1 LKRRI
6 ERFKRHLILSLRRTP
21 ATDIEPLRSLGV
33 PLAHQRRQRPFT
45 VVAEPAPAKR
55 RGALDRGQFR
65 AEKSRIADMKNFTPI
80 LLAATV
86 LGADATSQALAA
98 SSPNSL
104 TMTCAQV
111 QNYVRKHGQTLLT
124 TGKESGNYSFDYA
137 DCGGTVPGFACT
149 TDEAYCYVGWWCDY
163 NYPAQVNSQVH
174 DQGTESCP
182 ARRSGARR

>member
-1 LKRRI
+1 
-6 ERFKRHLILSLRRTP
+6 
-21 ATDIEPLRSLGV
+21 
-33 PLAHQRRQRPFT
+33 
-45 VVAEPAPAKR
+45 
-55 RGALDRGQFR
+55 
-65 AEKSRIADMKNFTPI
+65 MKNFTPI

-111 QNYVRKHGQTLLT
+111 QNYVRRHGQTLLT

-174 DQGTESCP
+174 DQGTESCS